1 MENLKNSVEN
11 NEELEIDLSRLFTE
25 IRKKIKFIILVG
37 IIGGAIAFTFTNFF
51 ISKKYESSARIYLKP
66 NTTETGSI
74 DYNTLT
80 ANSKMVNNYMLMIQG
95 DSILDKVTETLKLED
110 KGENFVKESLSVT
123 NETDSEIIKV
133 TARTEDPE
141 LSKDIV
147 SAVVDQFFS
156 DVKAK
161 LDVKNLM
168 IIDQAKVEETPVAPN
183 KKINTALGILAG
195 IAISGGIV
203 VLRFLLD
210 KRMHTKEDVE
220 SYLEIPVL
228 AEIPYY
234 ED

>member
-1 MENLKNSVEN
+1 MENLKSNVEN
-11 NEELEIDLSRLFTE
+11 NEEIEIDLSRLLTE

-95 DSILDKVTETLKLED
+95 DSILDKVTETLKLEN

>member
-1 MENLKNSVEN
+1 MENLKSNVEN
-11 NEELEIDLSRLFTE
+11 NEEIEIDLSRLLTE

-51 ISKKYESSARIYLKP
+51 ISKNYESSARIYLKP

-110 KGENFVKESLSVT
+110 KGENFLKESLSVT

-183 KKINTALGILAG
+183 KKINTALGILVG

-210 KRMHTKEDVE
+210 KRMHNKEDVE

-228 AEIPYY
+228 AEIPYF

>member
-1 MENLKNSVEN
+1 MENLKSNVEN
-11 NEELEIDLSRLFTE
+11 NEEIEIDLSRLLTE

-74 DYNTLT
+74 DYNALS

-95 DSILDKVTETLKLED
+95 DSILDKVTETLKLEN

>member
-1 MENLKNSVEN
+1 MENLKSNVEN
-11 NEELEIDLSRLFTE
+11 NEEIEIDLSRLLTE

-95 DSILDKVTETLKLED
+95 DSILDKVTETLKLEN

-183 KKINTALGILAG
+183 KKINTALGILVG

-210 KRMHTKEDVE
+210 KRMHNKEDVE

-228 AEIPYY
+228 AEIPYF